1 MTYSIQIYLTTMF
14 WLYIV
19 ALVIRSIWLMSDH
32 PRQQK
37 PVNIG
42 TDLFGMIFNIVML
55 AWVSVLRFGT

>member
-1 MTYSIQIYLTTMF
+1 MTYSIQIFLTTIF
-14 WLYIV
+14 WLNIV
-19 ALVIRSIWLMSDH
+19 GLVLRSAWLISDH

-42 TDLFGMIFNIVML
+42 TDVFGLIFTIVML